1 MLFDRGIYVI
11 RCGRN
16 YKIGVAR
23 DIYQRISQFMI
34 GNPIEMEVLI
44 FAKVADAMSTES
56 ELHGMYSDA
65 RVSGEWFNLKPEDVN
80 DIAKHIGTETI
91 SILSSSKEEIKNY
104 RPIQSKD
111 EIEYLAKKEEEY
123 AKTKEMALQEI
134 QTKKANHEKDV
145 KERGID
151 YIFEKCL
158 NSRYGSSEMK
168 HMIVKNIESRF
179 SIEIG
184 ESRDISFGSN
194 SIYESIIGQVIY
206 RYGPEIALAAYRKSM
221 EYNDNVDAAVKSM
234 QKIAKGIKANLYG
247 LASNKMTSTCPETKH
262 ITNILKKYSGEPLTQ
277 KIINM
282 TECAVNSGIDTEMLK
297 RKAFLSK
304 SNDNFEEFLYNLD
317 HPENKG
323 KLLLE
328 SPFG

>member
-123 AKTKEMALQEI
+123 AKSKE
-134 QTKKANHEKDV
+134 ANVLPMSQGVVISKV
-145 KERGID
+145 NAKGK
-151 YIFEKCL
+151 FEVYVASWK
-158 NSRYGSSEMK
+158 R
-168 HMIVKNIESRF
+168 
-179 SIEIG
+179 
-184 ESRDISFGSN
+184 
-194 SIYESIIGQVIY
+194 II
-206 RYGPEIALAAYRKSM
+206 K
-221 EYNDNVDAAVKSM
+221 VKSM
-234 QKIAKGIKANLYG
+234 DFFPEPGTRVQISWYEDRTQPRWKERMVFNVKEENGN
-247 LASNKMTSTCPETKH
+247 SESTP
-262 ITNILKKYSGEPLTQ
+262 S
-277 KIINM
+277 
-282 TECAVNSGIDTEMLK
+282 A
-297 RKAFLSK
+297 
-304 SNDNFEEFLYNLD
+304 
-317 HPENKG
+317 HP
-323 KLLLE
+323 
-328 SPFG
+328 